1 VPGGAPAGGGGAGAA
16 RVADMERELFQGRQ
30 GCSYCHTMQKTEPLP
45 TIVPPKIPVRW
56 QQHASFDH
64 RAHRPIACVG
74 CHAAAP
80 KSADTTDVLLPKL
93 GVCQECHRAGGGA
106 RAGCPECHLYHDR
119 VKERSPDGPHSV
131 PQFLTKEA
139 PPAPAKKP

>member
-1 VPGGAPAGGGGAGAA
+1 
-16 RVADMERELFQGRQ
+16 MERELFQGRQ